1 VQFVYVSGVSAGNFI
16 IGLSEIYDGG
26 GEQALKEENGGARQ
40 VGEGR
45 DAEGVQEDKCGKD
58 AEGAHVLWIHQRV
71 KSGRCGDLHGSVVE
85 VALREAASRAK
96 AGEGRISGEGRKGRI
111 SAAESIVGSG
121 GHVPL
126 KKGSK
131 GRISAAESIVGS
143 GGHVFL
149 EKGSKG
155 RISAAES
162 IVGSGGHV
170 FLEKGSKGRI
180 SAAESIVGSGGHV
193 PLEKGSLY
201 STKERIIS
209 LDGVQGVVDLEEGR
223 VVVSLPWGF
232 QVDDETHD
240 TAADRCKF
248 EAYNLLQVILP
259 VPYHRFWPS
268 PFSSRANE
276 ILRFCLRAFRGFRL
290 F

>member
-1 VQFVYVSGVSAGNFI
+1 MQFVYVSGVSAGNFI
-16 IGLSEIYDGG
+16 IGLSEVYDGG

-71 KSGRCGDLHGSVVE
+71 KSGRCGDLDGSVVE
-85 VALREAASRAK
+85 VALREASRAK
-96 AGEGRISGEGRKGRI
+96 EGEGRISGEGRKGRI

-126 KKGSK
+126 
-131 GRISAAESIVGS
+131 
-143 GGHVFL
+143 
-149 EKGSKG
+149 EKGS
-155 RISAAES
+155 
-162 IVGSGGHV
+162 H
-170 FLEKGSKGRI
+170 
-180 SAAESIVGSGGHV
+180 
-193 PLEKGSLY
+193 Y
-201 STKERIIS
+201 SPKERIIS

-232 QVDDETHD
+232 PVDDETHE

-259 VPYHRFWPS
+259 VPYHRCWPS

-276 ILRFCLRAFRGFRL
+276 ILRFCVHALRGFRL

>member
-16 IGLSEIYDGG
+16 IGLSEVYDGG

-71 KSGRCGDLHGSVVE
+71 KSGRCGDLDGSVVE
-85 VALREAASRAK
+85 VALREASRAK
-96 AGEGRISGEGRKGRI
+96 EGEGRISGEGRKGRIRISGEGRKGRIRISGEGRKGRI

-126 KKGSK
+126 
-131 GRISAAESIVGS
+131 
-143 GGHVFL
+143 
-149 EKGSKG
+149 EKGS
-155 RISAAES
+155 
-162 IVGSGGHV
+162 H
-170 FLEKGSKGRI
+170 
-180 SAAESIVGSGGHV
+180 
-193 PLEKGSLY
+193 Y
-201 STKERIIS
+201 SPKERIIS

-232 QVDDETHD
+232 PVDDETHE

-259 VPYHRFWPS
+259 VPYHRCWPS

-276 ILRFCLRAFRGFRL
+276 ILRFCVHALRGFRL

>member
-16 IGLSEIYDGG
+16 IGLSEVYDGGGEQALKEENGG

-71 KSGRCGDLHGSVVE
+71 KSGRCGDLDGSVVE
-85 VALREAASRAK
+85 VALREAASRTSTKAGEALNPKALREAASRAK

-111 SAAESIVGSG
+111 SGEGRKGRISG
-121 GHVPL
+121 EGG
-126 KKGSK
+126 KGRISGEGGK
-131 GRISAAESIVGS
+131 GRISAAGSI
-143 GGHVFL
+143 F
-149 EKGSKG
+149 
-155 RISAAES
+155 
-162 IVGSGGHV
+162 
-170 FLEKGSKGRI
+170 
-180 SAAESIVGSGGHV
+180 GSGGHV
-193 PLEKGSLY
+193 PLEKGSQY
-201 STKERIIS
+201 SPKGRIIS

-223 VVVSLPWGF
+223 AVVSVPWCFPMDG
-232 QVDDETHD
+232 ETHE